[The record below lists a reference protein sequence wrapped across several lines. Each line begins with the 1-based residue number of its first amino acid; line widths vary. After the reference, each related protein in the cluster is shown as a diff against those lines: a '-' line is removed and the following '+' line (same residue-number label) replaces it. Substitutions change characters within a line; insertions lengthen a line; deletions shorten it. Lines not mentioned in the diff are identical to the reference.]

1 MASRPQAESWTEELN
16 CAICLDFFTDP
27 VSLDC
32 GHNFCRLCITGSWEN
47 QEKNSCAICRQV
59 TAERNFKV
67 NWALAK
73 MVEKARE
80 FTLEPTPT
88 AVNRQCEKH
97 REDLKLF
104 CEDDKKLICS
114 ICRDAKEHRGHIF
127 LPIDEAAEIYKVPRP
142 SGGIHSVSTS
152 YFHLK
157 HFYSVHLFQD
167 QVKSSI
173 AFLTQRKETTLQ
185 IAAKQRAK
193 ISQVK
198 EQVNSLQTHVTAQ
211 FAKMHQSLTDREQR
225 VMRDLKER
233 EEEILYRME
242 TNLREIQDKLES
254 VEQKLSELQT
264 QMGKDAVTLVQ
275 EEAAGNRRVSDVGF
289 VLSVCE
295 AELPVAKYKWP
306 LKNTVWREIID
317 SVSPAPAS
325 LTLDPDTAHPRL
337 ILSEDLTSVS
347 HGDTRQQLTDSPKR
361 FDYCVSVLGSEGF
374 TSGRHYW
381 EVQVANKTKWD
392 VGFARE
398 SVNRKGKIICSPE
411 NGFWVLWLRNGN
423 EYEALT
429 SPSTLLTLR
438 ERPGK
443 LGVFLDYEGGQVTF
457 YNADNMSHLH
467 TFNDTFTEKLYPYFG
482 PCNNDGGKN
491 CDPLRI
497 CRVTD

>member
-142 SGGIHSVSTS
+142 SGGSHSVSTS

-185 IAAKQRAK
+185 IVHVSHSHPEAVSITLHSRTHKPTHTVSHTHTPIRNPSHNQPHTQIHIA
-193 ISQVK
+193 SHT
-198 EQVNSLQTHVTAQ
+198 QTHTLFRHTLSQTHPHTLPSHTSSWIQ
-211 FAKMHQSLTDREQR
+211 FQ
-225 VMRDLKER
+225 LKTT
-233 EEEILYRME
+233 INWSFSIY
-242 TNLREIQDKLES
+242 
-254 VEQKLSELQT
+254 
-264 QMGKDAVTLVQ
+264 
-275 EEAAGNRRVSDVGF
+275 
-289 VLSVCE
+289 
-295 AELPVAKYKWP
+295 
-306 LKNTVWREIID
+306 D
-317 SVSPAPAS
+317 SPAS

>member
-1 MASRPQAESWTEELN
+1 MCESPQAESWTEELN

-142 SGGIHSVSTS
+142 SGGSHSVSTS

-193 ISQVK
+193 ISQGYCYYYYTHPHRNTLTDNPSHTLK
-198 EQVNSLQTHVTAQ
+198 YTLIHTRSHTPSQAHSHTPTQTHPHIQT
-211 FAKMHQSLTDREQR
+211 LTH
-225 VMRDLKER
+225 
-233 EEEILYRME
+233 
-242 TNLREIQDKLES
+242 NLTHLLTHTLSHTLTHPLTQT
-254 VEQKLSELQT
+254 SELQ
-264 QMGKDAVTLVQ
+264 MSPHSTLCC
-275 EEAAGNRRVSDVGF
+275 VS
-289 VLSVCE
+289 L
-295 AELPVAKYKWP
+295 L
-306 LKNTVWREIID
+306 
-317 SVSPAPAS
+317 APAS